1 MSILFKKFLQVIRYR
16 CSVNTRRL
24 KSKDKT
30 VTTFVTEDEVT
41 RHYNCTTVF
50 VTTKLRSSFQIITFA
65 FFYRQSF

>member
-41 RHYNCTTVF
+41 RHYNCTIVF